1 MNNNNKN
8 KDNIMK
14 VTDLIFE
21 RETLKRD
28 LAQDTKDYYGS
39 KVMSLEDLAKENIY
53 SAKLFIERLEELIEN
68 NKGN

>member
-14 VTDLIFE
+14 VTDLTFE